1 MQPLR
6 LSAIALLWLLSSCA
20 WADIVLVIKPR
31 ETQLTLAFVDALQQ
45 RRPADTLLVRLLGEQ
60 PEPGGAT
67 LVITMGLEAL
77 EWRLQQASTVPTIAT
92 FITLDQLGPQYH
104 AGHPPFVQ
112 VLLASAKPERQLIL
126 AQLLIPRLHS
136 VGLLHSDQ
144 QQWQRSLWQTAA
156 QRRKLKLQARS
167 VADQQ
172 DLLRHL
178 TSLLDDSEVLI
189 GLDDPQIYNAANL
202 KPLLLS
208 AYNRNRVL
216 IGPSAPFIAAGSLST
231 TYSSAQDMADSVE
244 EILQDD
250 WRPGA
255 VRYPAHFS
263 VLSNPQVARSL
274 GLPPPRDAELRQRIH
289 AEEQASP

>member
-6 LSAIALLWLLSSCA
+6 LTLIVLLWLLGSSA
-20 WADIVLVIKPR
+20 WADVVLVIKPR

-45 RRPADTLLVRLLGEQ
+45 RRPADTLLVRLLAEQ
-60 PEPGGAT
+60 PDSAGAT
-67 LVITMGLEAL
+67 LIITMGQEAL
-77 EWRLQQASTVPTIAT
+77 DWRLQQPGTVPTIAT
-92 FITLDQLGPQYH
+92 FITLDQLGAQYT

-112 VLLASAKPERQLIL
+112 ILLASSKPERQLIL
-126 AQLLIPRLHS
+126 AQLLIPRLHR
-136 VGLLHSDQ
+136 VGLLHSDRQ
-144 QQWQRSLWQTAA
+144 HWQRPLWQAAA
-156 QRRKLKLQARS
+156 QRRHLQLQARA
-167 VADQQ
+167 VTGEQ
-172 DLLRHL
+172 DLLRRL
-178 TSLLDDSEVLI
+178 GSVLDDSEVLI
-189 GLDDPQIYNAANL
+189 GLDDPHIYNAVNL

-231 TYSSAQDMADSVE
+231 TYSSAQDMADSVQ

-255 VRYPAHFS
+255 VRYPGYFS

-274 GLPPPRDAELRQRIH
+274 GLPPPQDAELRQRIH